1 MKAILIIDV
10 DDNTDFSK
18 AKANITMQED
28 EYGVLLG
35 NVGKKMI
42 IITYANWDE
51 RLGDTK

>member
-1 MKAILIIDV
+1 MKAMLIIEV

-35 NVGKKMI
+35 NVGKKW
-42 IITYANWDE
+42 YKDVS
-51 RLGDTK
+51 LKPFP